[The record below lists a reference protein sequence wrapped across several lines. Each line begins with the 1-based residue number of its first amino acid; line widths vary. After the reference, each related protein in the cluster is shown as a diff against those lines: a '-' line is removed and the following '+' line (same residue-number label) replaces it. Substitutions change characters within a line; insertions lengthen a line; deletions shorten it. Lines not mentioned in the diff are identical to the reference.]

1 MSDDKQV
8 GIVLVS
14 HSAEVAASVAELAKG
29 LAGGGTSV
37 PVAPAGGT
45 EGGGIGT
52 SSELI
57 AAAAAAV
64 DRGAGVAVLTDLG
77 SAVLTVKALLAEGD
91 ELPDNTRL
99 VDAPFVEE
107 RWPRW
112 SRRPRAPTWRRWRQR
127 PRTRTATGRSE
138 RTVQPSPSAA
148 AARAEHMDGISPASA
163 VTGPGSPSAMRQA
176 SCRARRPRA
185 EAGTG
190 AVVNTASKAASGAV
204 PRAPP
209 ARSPGTGAGAG
220 PGRSR

>member
-8 GIVLVS
+8 GVVLVS

-45 EGGGIGT
+45 EGGGLGT

-57 AAAAAAV
+57 AAAAASV

-99 VDAPFVEE
+99 VDAPFVEG
-107 RWPRW
+107 
-112 SRRPRAPTWRRWRQR
+112 AVAAVVTA
-127 PRTRTATGRSE
+127 ATGADLAAVE
-138 RTVQPSPSAA
+138 AA
-148 AARAEHMDGISPASA
+148 AA
-163 VTGPGSPSAMRQA
+163 
-176 SCRARRPRA
+176 
-185 EAGTG
+185 EAYTYRK
-190 AVVNTASKAASGAV
+190 V
-204 PRAPP
+204 
-209 ARSPGTGAGAG
+209 
-220 PGRSR
+220 